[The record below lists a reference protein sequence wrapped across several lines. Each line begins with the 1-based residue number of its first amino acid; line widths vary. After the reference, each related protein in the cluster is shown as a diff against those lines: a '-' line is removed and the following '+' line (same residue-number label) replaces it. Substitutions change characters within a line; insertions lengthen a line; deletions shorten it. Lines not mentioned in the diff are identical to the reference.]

1 MGRLSES
8 LWRIS
13 EADYEQNKLVDVY
26 WILSG
31 FLEQVQKF
39 SIEVTRLQE
48 CTCSMLEREDKEL
61 YNHLVK
67 IDSLHTLPFEL
78 WFISCFA
85 GTISD
90 SSITKYVH

>member
-8 LWRIS
+8 LWKIS
-13 EADYEQNKLVDVY
+13 KADYEQNKLVDVY

-31 FLEQVQKF
+31 FLEQIQKF
-39 SIEVTRLQE
+39 SCEVSRLKE

-61 YNHLVK
+61 YNHLK
-67 IDSLHTLPFEL
+67 EIGSLQNLPFEL
-78 WFISCFA
+78 WFNSCFA

-90 SSITKYVH
+90 GSITK